1 MVIYKMTDLSKDIVE
16 KEFTNGSENEVL
28 ASIEQSEGEVIELT
42 EEQID
47 RLSEQTKNLIIAKNN
62 SKNKNSYNKEYYQK
76 NKETIKENLK
86 KYRESHKEQ
95 IAEYKKK
102 YREENIDKIREA
114 ESKRENT
121 EERKNYKKEYRKK
134 KVMCECGVEITNGSK
149 NKHVKSKGHL
159 AKLSL
164 SGSEDLD
171 KMAAKKDTA

>member
-1 MVIYKMTDLSKDIVE
+1 MTDLSKDNVVKE
-16 KEFTNGSENEVL
+16 EFTNGSE
-28 ASIEQSEGEVIELT
+28 IEESEGFTNGSEIKESEGSQNEIIELT

-62 SKNKNSYNKEYYQK
+62 SKNKNSYNKEYYLK

-134 KVMCECGVEITNGSK
+134 KVMCECGIEITNGSK

-159 AKLSL
+159 
-164 SGSEDLD
+164 D
-171 KMAAKKDTA
+171 KIAAKKDTA